1 MPDEKKYGTI
11 VTDLGTILIRDAV
24 LEGKQINLTT
34 LAVGDGGGY
43 YYQPTADMTELR
55 NERWSGKVNSVTVN
69 PDSPNIID
77 VLAVIPSDVGG
88 WTIREM
94 CVKDE
99 EGNMIAVCN
108 TPDTEKVIITSGA
121 AGEIEMLMHIEISN
135 TGAITF
141 IVDPYAITA
150 TKKDLREHDESQT
163 AHKTA
168 FDKKADLTDLNNH
181 VNNSDIHVSHANMEN
196 INTAISGLIAHK
208 EDTDVH
214 ITPADREAWAAGA
227 AQAAQAAADA
237 AAALATVASL
247 ESRVARVEDGIF
259 NNITG
264 NPYLVSFD
272 SLDGIVL
279 TKGIW
284 NADRKRIEC

>member
-11 VTDLGTILIRDAV
+11 VTDLGTRLIRDAV
-24 LEGKQINLTT
+24 LEGQKINITT

-43 YYQPTADMTELR
+43 YYQPTADMTELK
-55 NERWSGKVNSVTVN
+55 NERWSGAINSVTVN
-69 PDSPNIID
+69 EDSPNIID
-77 VLAVIPSDVGG
+77 VLAVIPSNVGG

-108 TPDTEKVIITSGA
+108 TPDTEKVVITSGA

-150 TKKDLREHDESQT
+150 TKKDLREHDESQA

-168 FDKKADLTDLNNH
+168 FDKKAEVTDLNNH
-181 VNNSDIHVSHANMEN
+181 VNNSDIHVSHASMEN
-196 INTAISGLIAHK
+196 INTAISGLIAHT
-208 EDTDVH
+208 ENDGVH
-214 ITPADREAWAAGA
+214 ITPADRAAWAAGA

-237 AAALATVASL
+237 AAALATATSL

-284 NADRKRIEC
+284 NADRQRIEC

>member
-1 MPDEKKYGTI
+1 
-11 VTDLGTILIRDAV
+11 
-24 LEGKQINLTT
+24 
-34 LAVGDGGGY
+34 
-43 YYQPTADMTELR
+43 
-55 NERWSGKVNSVTVN
+55 
-69 PDSPNIID
+69 
-77 VLAVIPSDVGG
+77 
-88 WTIREM
+88 
-94 CVKDE
+94 
-99 EGNMIAVCN
+99 
-108 TPDTEKVIITSGA
+108 
-121 AGEIEMLMHIEISN
+121 
-135 TGAITF
+135 
-141 IVDPYAITA
+141 
-150 TKKDLREHDESQT
+150 
-163 AHKTA
+163 
-168 FDKKADLTDLNNH
+168 
-181 VNNSDIHVSHANMEN
+181 MEN

-237 AAALATVASL
+237 AAALAAVASL

>member
-1 MPDEKKYGTI
+1 MPDEKKFGTI
-11 VTDLGTILIRDAV
+11 VTDLGTRLIRDAV
-24 LEGKQINLTT
+24 LEGQKINITT
-34 LAVGDGGGY
+34 LAVGDGNGS
-43 YYQPTADMTELR
+43 YYQPTADMTELK
-55 NERWSGKVNSVTVN
+55 NERWSGAINSVTVN
-69 PDSPNIID
+69 EDSPNIID
-77 VLAVIPSDVGG
+77 VLAVIPSNVGG

-108 TPDTEKVIITSGA
+108 TPDTEKVVITSGA

-150 TKKDLREHDESQT
+150 TKKDLREHDESQA

-168 FDKKADLTDLNNH
+168 FDKKAEVTDLNNH
-181 VNNSDIHVSHANMEN
+181 VNNSDIHVSHASMEN
-196 INTAISGLIAHK
+196 INTAISGLIAHT
-208 EDTDVH
+208 ENSGVH

-227 AQAAQAAADA
+227 AQAEQAAADA
-237 AAALATVASL
+237 AAALAAATSL

-284 NADRKRIEC
+284 NADRQRIEC

>member
-1 MPDEKKYGTI
+1 MPDEKKFGTI
-11 VTDLGTILIRDAV
+11 VTDLGTRLIRDAV
-24 LEGKQINLTT
+24 LEGQKINITT
-34 LAVGDGGGY
+34 LAVGDGNGS
-43 YYQPTADMTELR
+43 YYQPTADMTELK
-55 NERWSGKVNSVTVN
+55 NERWSGAINSVTVN
-69 PDSPNIID
+69 EDSPNIID
-77 VLAVIPSDVGG
+77 VLAVIPSNVGG

-108 TPDTEKVIITSGA
+108 TPDTEKVVITSGA

-150 TKKDLREHDESQT
+150 TKKDLREHDESQA

-168 FDKKADLTDLNNH
+168 FDKKAEVTDLNNH
-181 VNNSDIHVSHANMEN
+181 VNNSDIHVSHASMEN
-196 INTAISGLIAHK
+196 INTAISGLIAHT
-208 EDTDVH
+208 ENSGVH

-227 AQAAQAAADA
+227 AQAEQAAADA
-237 AAALATVASL
+237 AAALAAATSL

-264 NPYLVSFD
+264 NPFLVSFD

>member
-11 VTDLGTILIRDAV
+11 VTDLGTFLIRDAV
-24 LEGKQINLTT
+24 LEGRKINITT

-43 YYQPTADMTELR
+43 YYQPTADMTELK
-55 NERWSGKVNSVTVN
+55 NERWSGPINSVTVN
-69 PDSPNIID
+69 EVSPNIID

-99 EGNMIAVCN
+99 DGNMIAICN

-141 IVDPYAITA
+141 VVDPYAITA
-150 TKKDLREHDESQT
+150 TKKDLREHDESAA
-163 AHKTA
+163 AHKDA
-168 FDKKADLTDLNNH
+168 FDKKADLSDLNNH
-181 VNNSDIHVSHANMEN
+181 VNNSDIHVTHAGMEN
-196 INTAISGLIAHK
+196 MDTAISGLIAHT
-208 EDTDVH
+208 ENDSVH

-237 AAALATVASL
+237 AAALATVASI
-247 ESRVARVEDGIF
+247 ESRVSRVEDGIF

-264 NPYLVSFD
+264 NPYIVSFD

-284 NADRKRIEC
+284 NAERKRIEC

>member
-11 VTDLGTILIRDAV
+11 VTDRGTFLIRDAV
-24 LEGKQINLTT
+24 LEGQKINITT

-43 YYQPTADMTELR
+43 YYQPTADMTELK
-55 NERWSGKVNSVTVN
+55 NERWSGPINSVTVN
-69 PDSPNIID
+69 EDSPNIID

-99 EGNMIAVCN
+99 DGNMIAVCN

-141 IVDPYAITA
+141 VVDPYAITA
-150 TKKDLREHDESQT
+150 TKKDLREHDESAA
-163 AHKTA
+163 AHKA
-168 FDKKADLTDLNNH
+168 QFERKADVTDLNNH
-181 VNNSDIHVSHANMEN
+181 VNNSDIHVSHTGMEN

-208 EDTDVH
+208 EDTSVH
-214 ITPADREAWAAGA
+214 ITPDDRAAWAAGA
-227 AQAAQAAADA
+227 ALAAQAAADA
-237 AAALATVASL
+237 AAALDTAKSL
-247 ESRVARVEDGIF
+247 ESRVSRVEDGIF

-272 SLDGIVL
+272 SLEGIIL

-284 NADRKRIEC
+284 NAERKRIEC

>member
-1 MPDEKKYGTI
+1 M
-11 VTDLGTILIRDAV
+11 
-24 LEGKQINLTT
+24 
-34 LAVGDGGGY
+34 
-43 YYQPTADMTELR
+43 
-55 NERWSGKVNSVTVN
+55 
-69 PDSPNIID
+69 
-77 VLAVIPSDVGG
+77 
-88 WTIREM
+88 
-94 CVKDE
+94 
-99 EGNMIAVCN
+99 
-108 TPDTEKVIITSGA
+108 
-121 AGEIEMLMHIEISN
+121 
-135 TGAITF
+135 
-141 IVDPYAITA
+141 DPYAITA

-237 AAALATVASL
+237 AAALAAVASL

>member
-1 MPDEKKYGTI
+1 M
-11 VTDLGTILIRDAV
+11 
-24 LEGKQINLTT
+24 TT

-227 AQAAQAAADA
+227 AQAAKAAADA

>member
-1 MPDEKKYGTI
+1 MPDEKKFGTI

-168 FDKKADLTDLNNH
+168 FDKKADSTCFKVIFPESSKYRCFFSFFCSLLLLDLSDPQEFRERRYEQKKALTKCKTVLFLIELSFKRNVISKDQCAAWTKYVLD
-181 VNNSDIHVSHANMEN
+181 VKYM
-196 INTAISGLIAHK
+196 TASWRK
-208 EDTDVH
+208 K
-214 ITPADREAWAAGA
+214 DRE
-227 AQAAQAAADA
+227 
-237 AAALATVASL
+237 
-247 ESRVARVEDGIF
+247 RVTTQRRNAP
-259 NNITG
+259 
-264 NPYLVSFD
+264 PY
-272 SLDGIVL
+272 
-279 TKGIW
+279 
-284 NADRKRIEC
+284 